1 MVPAYV
7 GSARPATANLFLQ
20 YLWKCNWFALEL
32 SYPIGLDLHSKE
44 CWCML
49 CARFT
54 RTPFRSDTGQ
64 NGSLVH
70 RCQIGSASTM
80 EKIPRVGIK
89 LLYLKPDWSNRY
101 FLHSRHF
108 STSTAQHVFTY
119 CTTKRMSNVGWQ

>member
-20 YLWKCNWFALEL
+20 YLWECNWFALEL

-64 NGSLVH
+64 TAPWSTDVKLGQLPQWK
-70 RCQIGSASTM
+70 RFRAS
-80 EKIPRVGIK
+80 G
-89 LLYLKPDWSNRY
+89 
-101 FLHSRHF
+101 
-108 STSTAQHVFTY
+108 
-119 CTTKRMSNVGWQ
+119 